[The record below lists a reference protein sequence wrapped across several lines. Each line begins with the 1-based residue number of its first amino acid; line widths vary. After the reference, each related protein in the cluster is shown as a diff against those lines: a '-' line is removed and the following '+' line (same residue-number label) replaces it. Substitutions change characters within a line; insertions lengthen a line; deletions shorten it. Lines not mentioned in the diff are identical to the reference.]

1 MKTHGTTIFLSLALG
16 LIGGISGQYLF
27 TDSPAIEQTTK
38 NVEGVVN
45 PNQVQTDLNELIA
58 EIDQLQKKIKFLEVQ
73 VTEISKSQSQSEN
86 KPDYTIVEET
96 IASISRIDSP
106 ETSNRDNLVSA
117 GINPDIV
124 DDILQRISQ
133 QQYRRLQLNNLIE
146 RADDSDRQQ
155 YTQELSELSQ
165 NRILLRSELGDD
177 AYDQYLFASGQDNRV
192 KVLSVMSGSP
202 AETYG
207 FQSED
212 IILSYNEQKILSWRD
227 LRKATLQGE
236 IGSYT
241 NVEILRDGS
250 RMNFSVPR
258 GTLGVQLAAVQLQP
272 GQ

>member
-1 MKTHGTTIFLSLALG
+1 MKTHITTIFLSLALG

-27 TDSPAIEQTTK
+27 PDSPVVEQTTE
-38 NVEGVVN
+38 NFEGS
-45 PNQVQTDLNELIA
+45 NELMA
-58 EIDQLQKKIKFLEVQ
+58 KIDQLQKKTKLLEAQ
-73 VTEISKSQSQSEN
+73 LTEISKSQSQSED
-86 KPDYTIVEET
+86 KPEHTNAEGTIVEET
-96 IASISRIDSP
+96 IASISPIGSP

-117 GINPDIV
+117 GIDPDMV

-133 QQYRRLQLNNLIE
+133 QEYRRLQLNNLIE
-146 RADDSDRQQ
+146 RADDVDRQQ
-155 YTQELSELSQ
+155 YTQELRELSQ

-177 AYDQYLFASGQDNRV
+177 AYDQYLFASGRDNRV

-212 IILSYNEQKILSWRD
+212 IILSYDEQKILNWRD

-250 RMNFSVPR
+250 RMNFTVPR

-272 GQ
+272 RQ